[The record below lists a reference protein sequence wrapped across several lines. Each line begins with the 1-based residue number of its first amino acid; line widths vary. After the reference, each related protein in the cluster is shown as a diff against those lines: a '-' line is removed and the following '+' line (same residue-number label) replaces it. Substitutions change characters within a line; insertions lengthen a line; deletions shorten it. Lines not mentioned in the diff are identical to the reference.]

1 MILQSKK
8 PLFEQ
13 IADFFLE
20 MIGKG
25 VYGPGCPLPSVRD
38 VAMQE
43 KVNPNTVLKAYGLLE
58 EKGIVVAVP
67 KKGYFVSENPK
78 MEDEV
83 SSTLKSLLR
92 KGYSKEKIMDILK
105 EIKEVDDD

>member
-1 MILQSKK
+1 MLLSSV
-8 PLFEQ
+8 
-13 IADFFLE
+13 
-20 MIGKG
+20 IGKG
-25 VYGPGCPLPSVRD
+25 VYGPGSPLPSVRD

-92 KGYSKEKIMDILK
+92 KGYSKEEIMAILK